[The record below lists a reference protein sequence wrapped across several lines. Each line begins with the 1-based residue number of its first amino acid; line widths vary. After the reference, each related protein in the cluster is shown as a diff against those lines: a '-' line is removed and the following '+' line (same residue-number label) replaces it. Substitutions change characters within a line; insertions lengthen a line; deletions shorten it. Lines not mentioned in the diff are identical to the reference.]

1 MLVLN
6 VTFKCK
12 PGTRDEFLR
21 RILEEGIDVGSR
33 NEEFN
38 YRYDFYIPVRE
49 DAKDDLFLLEW
60 WKDSEAHLAHREEPH
75 YKRLAELREEYVV
88 NSVVDRLTEE

>member
-12 PGTRDEFLR
+12 PGMREEFLEK
-21 RILEEGIDVGSR
+21 IIEEGIDVGSR
-33 NEEFN
+33 NEEYNFK
-38 YRYDFYIPVRE
+38 YDFYLPVGE

-60 WKDSEAHLAHREEPH
+60 WKDTEAHLAHREEPH
-75 YKRLAELREEYVV
+75 YARLGELKEIYVLDT
-88 NSVVDRLTEE
+88 VVDRLREE

>member
-12 PGTRDEFLR
+12 PGKREEFLK
-21 RILEEGIDVGSR
+21 RIIEEGIDVGSR

-38 YRYDFYIPVRE
+38 FRYDFYLPVSE
-49 DAKDDLFLLEW
+49 EAKDDLFLLEW
-60 WKDSEAHLAHREEPH
+60 WKDTEAHLAHREEPH
-75 YKRLAELREEYVV
+75 YKRLGELKEEYVDDTVVERLREE
-88 NSVVDRLTEE
+88 